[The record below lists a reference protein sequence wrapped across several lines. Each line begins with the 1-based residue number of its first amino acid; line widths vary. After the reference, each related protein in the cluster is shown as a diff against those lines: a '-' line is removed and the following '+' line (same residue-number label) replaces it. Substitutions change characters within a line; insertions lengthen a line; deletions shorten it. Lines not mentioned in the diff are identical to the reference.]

1 MASVD
6 LKPSLD
12 TRNRILD
19 AAEVLF
25 MENGFDATSM
35 RMITTRAECNLASV
49 NYHFGSKEQLIQE
62 VFHRRLTWLNQ
73 ERLRVLDELE
83 AATRGAPVKPRL
95 ILDAFFGVALKLAS
109 DTEHGGYTFMR
120 LLSRTNTEPSQF
132 IRNFLAE
139 EYAAVLDRF
148 KAALFRALPE
158 VPQQEIIWRLHFM
171 FGAMSY
177 AIAGTDALK
186 LVADCD
192 FDEND
197 PAAAI
202 APRLMSFLLGGLRA
216 PLPEI
221 PPKPGM
227 KKPAGQ
233 SRTRPPGTA
242 AV

>member
-1 MASVD
+1 MASTD
-6 LKPSLD
+6 LKPGPD

-19 AAEVLF
+19 AAEALF
-25 MENGFDATSM
+25 TENGLEATSM
-35 RMITTRAECNLASV
+35 RMITARAECNLASV
-49 NYHFGSKEQLIQE
+49 NYHFGSKEHLIEE

-83 AATRGAPVKPRL
+83 AAARGASVKPRL
-95 ILDAFFGVALKLAS
+95 ILEAFFGVALRMAS
-109 DTEHGGYTFMR
+109 DTENGGHTFMR
-120 LLSRTNTEPSQF
+120 LLSRTYTEPSQF
-132 IRNFLAE
+132 IRGFLAE
-139 EYAAVLDRF
+139 ESAAVLDRF
-148 KAALFRALPE
+148 KSALFRALPE
-158 VPQQEIIWRLHFM
+158 VPQQEVIWRLHFM

-177 AIAGTDALK
+177 ALAGTDALK

-221 PPKPGM
+221 PPKPEA

-233 SRTRPPGTA
+233 SRKRPPGTA
-242 AV
+242 AA